1 MGLGGI
7 MIKFLD
13 WYFSIKN
20 RILCETKYSLNFPV
34 NLDGVKELKALRRYR
49 VSDTDGVIHIAKMS
63 NFAPASHHVAV
74 VNEREGAV
82 IHVRLNAGE
91 RLVSNMF
98 FIATSILLLVVL
110 IVSLVLSFRGEFA
123 SAALM
128 LLVMLLGLV
137 PILVLYLV
145 SRISLF
151 FSDVQAI
158 YKVLLNSGGALL
170 D

>member
-1 MGLGGI
+1 MAKL
-7 MIKFLD
+7 LD
-13 WYFSIKN
+13 WYFSIINK
-20 RILCETKYSLNFPV
+20 ILCETKYSLGFSINY
-34 NLDGVKELKALRRYR
+34 DDVKGLQALQRYR
-49 VSDTDGVIHIAKMS
+49 ISDIDGVIRIAKMS

-82 IHVRLNAGE
+82 IHVRLNTGE

-158 YKVLLNSGGALL
+158 YKVLLDSGGALL